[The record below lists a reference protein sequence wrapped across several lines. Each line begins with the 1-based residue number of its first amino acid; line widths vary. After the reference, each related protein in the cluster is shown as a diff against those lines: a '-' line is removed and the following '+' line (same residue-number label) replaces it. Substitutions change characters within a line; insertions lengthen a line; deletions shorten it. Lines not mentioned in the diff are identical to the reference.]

1 MVIYLKHEKH
11 GTKVA
16 ISEAEAL
23 ADEKN
28 GWKRYVIG
36 EEKPVL
42 EVVSNT
48 LRVKRPYNRK
58 TA

>member
-1 MVIYLKHEKH
+1 MVIYLRHPVH

-16 ISEAEAL
+16 ISDLEAK

-28 GWKRYVIG
+28 GWIRYTL
-36 EEKPVL
+36 EAQHDQ

-48 LRVKRPYNRK
+48 LRLKRPYNKRQ
-58 TA
+58 A